1 MAYNCFLKDKT
12 KSETKMTA
20 SAPKQDQTTEAVRK
34 KKKKEKK
41 EEKKQALKAR
51 YLNRAIK
58 KKKKKKT
65 CIFSV
70 QVPFNLQTN
79 IY

>member
-34 KKKKEKK
+34 KRKEKK
-41 EEKKQALKAR
+41 EEE
-51 YLNRAIK
+51 K
-58 KKKKKKT
+58 KK
-65 CIFSV
+65 
-70 QVPFNLQTN
+70 L
-79 IY
+79 